1 MRATKEYRLAMT
13 DEAQKLVDQMTLE
26 QKVSLMGGN
35 IFITKMTPEMMAE
48 MAEAMSS
55 DENHYNVTPYAAG
68 GLEEFNLPPML
79 FADGPRGVVCGN
91 WQTTCFPVSMAR
103 GATFDTELEERVGH
117 CIGKEVRAFG
127 GNLFAGVCINMP
139 YNPGWGRSQE
149 TYGEET
155 YQIGQMGAALVR
167 GVQTRYLFRSVRSQ
181 RTEQ

>member
-91 WQTTCFPVSMAR
+91 WQTTCFRFPWREAP
-103 GATFDTELEERVGH
+103 L
-117 CIGKEVRAFG
+117 
-127 GNLFAGVCINMP
+127 L
-139 YNPGWGRSQE
+139 
-149 TYGEET
+149 
-155 YQIGQMGAALVR
+155 
-167 GVQTRYLFRSVRSQ
+167 TRN
-181 RTEQ
+181 

>member
-79 FADGPRGVVCGN
+79 FADGRGVLYVATGRLHVFR
-91 WQTTCFPVSMAR
+91 FPWREAP
-103 GATFDTELEERVGH
+103 L
-117 CIGKEVRAFG
+117 
-127 GNLFAGVCINMP
+127 L
-139 YNPGWGRSQE
+139 
-149 TYGEET
+149 
-155 YQIGQMGAALVR
+155 
-167 GVQTRYLFRSVRSQ
+167 TRN
-181 RTEQ
+181 